1 MRGEGLGVRVWGQ
14 GQGQG
19 EGQEQRERES
29 RAAGPRGE
37 PHARV
42 RPRPQ
47 CPARAWV
54 GTVGPEPSAR
64 AWSPHTETRGVRGP
78 PWPHTLAGQW
88 PRGCTRGP
96 HCAAIS
102 NVHGTCSSS
111 PGPDTR
117 FPVPGVSALH
127 ICRRASACPV
137 PYHKISPS

>member
-64 AWSPHTETRGVRGP
+64 AWSLHTKTRGVREAPGHT
-78 PWPHTLAGQW
+78 PWPGSGLVAVLGAFIVQRFLMYTAPAVAAL
-88 PRGCTRGP
+88 GP
-96 HCAAIS
+96 
-102 NVHGTCSSS
+102 T
-111 PGPDTR
+111 PGSR
-117 FPVPGVSALH
+117 FPVSLLYTSAAALQRVQFLA
-127 ICRRASACPV
+127 I
-137 PYHKISPS
+137 K